1 MFRIEFPLPPVSG
14 YFLFFLLF
22 LASCQITSNQESDKN
37 QLADARSPYLQ
48 QHANNPVHWH
58 PWGEEALQKAQRE
71 NKPLIIS
78 IGYAACHWCHVMEH
92 ETFENDSIAAFMNEH
107 FVSIKVDREER
118 PDIDQIY
125 MDAVQLMTGS
135 GGWPLNAIA
144 LPTGEPFFTGT
155 YFTPEQWMKLLQ
167 QVEKMY
173 DSDYERI
180 VETANK
186 VTEGIT
192 ASNAL
197 EVSNDDS
204 TAVNSETLRLFVDGM
219 LANVDTVHGG
229 FTSDQKFPLPV
240 AWDFL
245 LTAGT
250 LLEDESIKG
259 ALNQTLSQMTS
270 GGMYDQIGGG
280 FSRYTV
286 DTEWKVPHF
295 EKMLYDNGQLVS
307 LYANAYRW
315 TGNEEYLKVVNSTLQ
330 FVERELNSPE
340 VPAFYSSID
349 ADSEG
354 EEGLFYLWTM
364 DSLDHYFSSA
374 EVQWLQQHFALEPDG
389 NWEEG
394 KNILWRGAEP
404 KRMAESSP
412 LSPTEMADTLSV
424 LKDHLMDIR
433 ATRERPRTDDKIL
446 AAWNALMSQG
456 YIDAYKATLNPD
468 YLKQAKANADF
479 VWEKMK
485 HPDGGL
491 YRSYEEDNSK
501 ISGFLDDYA
510 YWIQTYLSLYQ
521 VTFDE
526 EYLDRAGE
534 WTRYVLTHFSDDES
548 PLLYYTS
555 AKDEALIA
563 RKVEITDNVQPASN
577 SVMAHNL
584 FVLGHLTGEKSWLD
598 RSREMLQVVLSDAA
612 RIGQYY
618 AHWYSLYAWMAEGHF
633 EVAIVGPQAE
643 EKLKEWHQYYY
654 PNVLLLG
661 GDEESDLPL
670 LRDKWQEG
678 YTIIYVC
685 KEKVCRL
692 PVESVPEA
700 VEELESEW

>member
-1 MFRIEFPLPPVSG
+1 MIHNNSQWSAASG
-14 YFLFFLLF
+14 QFLFLLFFL
-22 LASCQITSNQESDKN
+22 AACQNATVQESGKN

-48 QHANNPVHWH
+48 QHANNPVHWY
-58 PWGEEALQKAQRE
+58 PWGEEALQKAQRD

-155 YFTPEQWMKLLQ
+155 YFTPKQWMKLLQ
-167 QVEKMY
+167 QVQEMY
-173 DSDYERI
+173 ETDYDRI
-180 VETANK
+180 AETAKK
-186 VTEGIT
+186 VTEGIS
-192 ASNAL
+192 ASNAMEL
-197 EVSNDDS
+197 NSEP
-204 TAVNSETLRLFVDGM
+204 TEVNSARLKQFVDGM
-219 LANVDTVHGG
+219 LANVDTTYGG
-229 FTSDQKFPLPV
+229 FLSDQKFPLPV
-240 AWDFL
+240 AWNFL

-250 LLEDESIKG
+250 ILENENIEI
-259 ALNQTLSQMTS
+259 ALRNTLDRMTS
-270 GGMYDQIGGG
+270 GGLYDQIGGG

-286 DTEWKVPHF
+286 DTEWKIPHF

-307 LYANAYRW
+307 LYAKAYRW
-315 TGNEEYLKVVNSTLQ
+315 TGNEDYLKVVESTLQ
-330 FVERELNSPE
+330 FVERELQSPE

-354 EEGLFYLWTM
+354 EEGLFYLWEM
-364 DSLDHYFSSA
+364 DSLHQHFSST
-374 EVQWLQQHFALEPDG
+374 EVQWLQQYFALEPDG

-394 KNILWRGAEP
+394 KNILWRGATP
-404 KRMAESSP
+404 QTIAASSP
-412 LSPTEMADTLSV
+412 LSPAEMADTLDA
-424 LKDHLMDIR
+424 LKHRLMDIR
-433 ATRERPRTDDKIL
+433 STRERPKTDDKIL

-456 YIDAYKATLNPD
+456 YIDAYKATSKSK
-468 YLKQAKANADF
+468 YLELAQANADF
-479 VWEKMK
+479 VWEEMK

-491 YRSYEEDNSK
+491 YRSYEEDNSR

-534 WTRYVLTHFSDDES
+534 WTRFVLTHFSDDES

-555 AKDEALIA
+555 ARDEALIA

-584 FVLGHLTGEKSWLD
+584 FVLGQLTGEKPWID
-598 RSREMLQVVLSDAA
+598 RSREMLHAVLSEAA
-612 RIGQYY
+612 DIGQYY
-618 AHWYSLYAWMAEGHF
+618 AHWYTLYAWMAEGHF
-633 EVAIVGPQAE
+633 EVAIVGAE
-643 EKLKEWHQYYY
+643 AGKKLKEWHQYFY

-661 GDEESDLPL
+661 GEEESDLPL
-670 LRDKWQEG
+670 LRDKWQED